1 VNYEEYAGLGSGSI
15 GYLAGSAY
23 ANTFDIQEYVAKINR
38 GIMPIAGKK
47 EFSIK
52 ERLRYDFL
60 MKLFGM
66 KLDLDHLNTRYRI
79 KIYKHLWPEITFF
92 RLVGGLKK
100 LGNVLVLTERGQY
113 YWVLMMRE
121 FFIGVNN
128 FRDFCR
134 AELLGKN

>member
-1 VNYEEYAGLGSGSI
+1 
-15 GYLAGSAY
+15 
-23 ANTFDIQEYVAKINR
+23 
-38 GIMPIAGKK
+38 MPIAGKK
-47 EFSIK
+47 DFSLK

-66 KLDLDHLNTRYRI
+66 KLDIHSLTERYGTSVYR
-79 KIYKHLWPEITFF
+79 YLWPEITFF
-92 RLVGGLKK
+92 RLVGGLRKQGD
-100 LGNVLVLTERGQY
+100 LLLLTEKGQY

-134 AELLGKN
+134 TELKGKN